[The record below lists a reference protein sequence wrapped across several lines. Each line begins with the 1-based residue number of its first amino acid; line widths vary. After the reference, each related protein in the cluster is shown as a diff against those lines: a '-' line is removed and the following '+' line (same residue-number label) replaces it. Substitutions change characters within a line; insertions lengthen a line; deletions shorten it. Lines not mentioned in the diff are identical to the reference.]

1 MRDIKQLL
9 QIMLDNK
16 HLFDTGL
23 CPWVK
28 ALYFEDLISFDE
40 KVLLQNYINDNRPTK
55 DWSLSRL
62 FLTPNSY
69 YFWKPGCIYPR
80 IVWIKKH
87 LNK

>member
-1 MRDIKQLL
+1 
-9 QIMLDNK
+9 MLDNK

-23 CPWVK
+23 CDWVRM
-28 ALYFEDLISFDE
+28 LYKEKLISFLEEDS
-40 KVLLQNYINDNRPTK
+40 LLFFIKDNRPTK

-69 YFWKPGCIYPR
+69 YFWNPGCIYPR

-87 LNK
+87 LK